1 MDDEDGRHL
10 ADTIRILQQVQD
22 WEART
27 NADAP
32 RLRPAPRS
40 PLRGDDD
47 KAHPYDLSNEA
58 WRHLSTAVDHLSCLR
73 AVLEDAKVV
82 HMYAPFTLV
91 RGALE
96 NACGAVWLLQ
106 PSQWTERLARG
117 LRLAL
122 ADVRH
127 SEDVKQLTGNA
138 GPRTRQAR
146 IDQINDIAKRAGL
159 DAAALKGSAGYS
171 EIVKAVDQ
179 SGPANNTIE
188 VSWKLC
194 SAYAHGDMWSTLGAS
209 QRTPIP
215 DTGTQPGVGA
225 FKIEANV
232 SLLMHVTALA
242 VNTTRRGWQLYD
254 QRCQSPY

>member
-1 MDDEDGRHL
+1 MDDEDGKHL

-40 PLRGDDD
+40 PLRGDDY
-47 KAHPYDLSNEA
+47 KAHPYDLSSEA

-73 AVLEDAKVV
+73 AVLEDANVV

-106 PSQWTERLARG
+106 PSQRTERLARG

-122 ADVRH
+122 SDVRH

-138 GPRTRQAR
+138 LCGRGRQTVR
-146 IDQINDIAKRAGL
+146 R
-159 DAAALKGSAGYS
+159 
-171 EIVKAVDQ
+171 
-179 SGPANNTIE
+179 
-188 VSWKLC
+188 
-194 SAYAHGDMWSTLGAS
+194 AHGYLRLGLPVAYG
-209 QRTPIP
+209 RG
-215 DTGTQPGVGA
+215 DGVAAGA
-225 FKIEANV
+225 G
-232 SLLMHVTALA
+232 HG
-242 VNTTRRGWQLYD
+242 RR
-254 QRCQSPY
+254 RN

>member
-1 MDDEDGRHL
+1 MDDEDGKHL
-10 ADTIRILQQVQD
+10 ADTIRILQQVQGR
-22 WEART
+22 EART
-27 NADAP
+27 NADASRP
-32 RLRPAPRS
+32 RPAPRS

-47 KAHPYDLSNEA
+47 KAHPYDLSNES

-106 PSQWTERLARG
+106 PLQRTERLARG

-179 SGPANNTIE
+179 NGPANNTIE
-188 VSWKLC
+188 VRWKLC

-215 DTGTQPGVGA
+215 DTGTRPGVGA
-225 FKIEANV
+225 FKIQANV

-254 QRCQSPY
+254 QRCLSPY